1 MANADAPRRKKSSI
15 SNVFVWI
22 ILILLVGGLAG
33 VGIGGFAGSTTSV
46 GSVGDTEITVEQ
58 YQRALQQELAF
69 QSRLAGEPVSA
80 ARARELGIDQR
91 ILRTLAANAAL
102 SEETKEMGL
111 SVGDGEVLRELQTV
125 DAFRG
130 PDGQF
135 DRDAYEFALDRNNL
149 RPADFEDEIRLTTS
163 RGILQQ
169 AIAGGIAANETYG
182 ETLYKFLAEKRS
194 FRWAPI
200 SGDILIGS
208 NAAPTDAD
216 LKSFHSENSD
226 QFMTPQIRKMTY
238 AWLTPDMMLSSIEVS
253 EDRLKA
259 LYDERSDQY
268 NQPARRLVERLG
280 FADSA
285 AADAAKSRV
294 EAGEITFEALV
305 EERGLTLADVDQGE
319 VSRDD
324 LGGPIAD
331 VVFALDEPG
340 LTDPIE
346 TSLGPAIY
354 RVNAIL
360 EPTSVPFEDA
370 REELLQETS
379 LDEARR
385 AISDQIVD
393 IDDLLVGGASL
404 EDLAKETDME
414 LGTIDLT
421 DDTTDGIAGYD
432 QFRAEAARLSQD
444 DFPEIKE
451 LSDGSIFAVR
461 LDEIVEPQLPPLA
474 EIKDQVAAAWDVAET
489 NRRLAELGDD
499 LLAQL
504 KSGTAMEALGLTPVA
519 QADTSR
525 PDVIENAPANLVTE
539 VFKLEEGGVA
549 LVQSGDQTA
558 LVELTSVIP
567 ADLNGSEGQ
576 NFLRQ
581 LNSQAAQSMAE
592 DVFESFGQSVQS
604 RHGLTLNAA
613 ALNALHSNY

>member
-1 MANADAPRRKKSSI
+1 MAQDDAPRRKKSSI

-33 VGIGGFAGSTTSV
+33 VGIGGFAGSTTAV

-69 QSRLAGEPVSA
+69 QSRLTGEPVSA

-135 DRDAYEFALDRNNL
+135 DREAYEFALDRNNL
-149 RPADFEDEIRLTTS
+149 RPADFEEEIRLTAS

-182 ETLYKFLAEKRS
+182 ETLYKFLAEQRS

-200 SGDILIGS
+200 SDTLLVGE
-208 NAAPTDAD
+208 NAVPTDAD
-216 LKSFHSENSD
+216 LENFHSENSD
-226 QFMTPQIRKMTY
+226 QFMTPQIRKLTY
-238 AWLTPDMMLSSIEVS
+238 AWLTPDMMLASIDVS

-259 LYDERSDQY
+259 LYEERSDQY

-285 AADAAKSRV
+285 AAEEAKSRV
-294 EAGEITFEALV
+294 QSGEITFEALV

-379 LDEARR
+379 LDDARR
-385 AISDQIVD
+385 AISDQIVN

-414 LGTIDLT
+414 LGQIDFT
-421 DDTTDGIAGYD
+421 DETTDGIAGYD
-432 QFRAEAARLSQD
+432 RFRTEAARLTKD

-474 EIKDQVAAAWDVAET
+474 EIRDQVVAAWDVAET
-489 NRRLAELGDD
+489 NRRLAQLGDD
-499 LLAQL
+499 LLEQL

-519 QADTSR
+519 QDETSR
-525 PDVIENAPANLVTE
+525 PDVIEDAPANLVTE
-539 VFKLEEGGVA
+539 VFKLDEGGVV

-558 LVELTSVIP
+558 LVELTSIIP
-567 ADLNGSEGQ
+567 ADLNGTEGQ